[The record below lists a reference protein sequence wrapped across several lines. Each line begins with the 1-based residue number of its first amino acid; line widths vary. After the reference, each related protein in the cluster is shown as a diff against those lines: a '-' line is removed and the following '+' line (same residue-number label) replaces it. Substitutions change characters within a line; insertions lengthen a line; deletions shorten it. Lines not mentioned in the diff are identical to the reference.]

1 MHDHSGSEFD
11 DVTPLG
17 VARDRFRD
25 LVETVDRTTTR
36 AVAEA
41 ASDVLAAAVT
51 ARRAVP
57 HYERA
62 AMDGY
67 AVRAADTQQAGR
79 SPVALD
85 LADGEVG
92 PRSAVNVHTG
102 SALPSGADA
111 VVMVEDTQ
119 QVGDTVEVEAAVA
132 SGENVAPVGE
142 DVGAD
147 QHLYDAGHRLTAADL
162 GLLRSA
168 GHEEVEVYERPRVS
182 VVPTGEELV
191 PAGEEPEP
199 GEIVETNGLVVSRLV
214 ERWGG
219 GATYRGVVTDD
230 VDALGAAIDRDT
242 DHDVVVTIGGTSV
255 GERDLL
261 PAVVGDRGSVEI
273 HGLAVRPGHPAG
285 FGVVEDTLVL
295 MLPGYPVSSLVV
307 ATQLLRPAVG
317 HAGGFEPD
325 PIPETPG
332 VLERKIPSEPGVRT
346 FARVSVEESSG
357 DGETAEVT
365 PTRTSGAG
373 VLSSVTLSDGWVV
386 VPEDS
391 EGFEAGREVA
401 VERWDWEP

>member
-1 MHDHSGSEFD
+1 MTHEFD
-11 DVTPLG
+11 DVARLG
-17 VARDRFRD
+17 EARERLREVVRPGEAGTVP
-25 LVETVDRTTTR
+25 VEDAAGRT
-36 AVAEA
+36 
-41 ASDVLAAAVT
+41 LAAPVR
-51 ARRAVP
+51 ARREVP

-67 AVRAADTQQAGR
+67 AVRAEDTHRAGR

-85 LADGEVG
+85 LTEGAVG
-92 PRSAVNVHTG
+92 PRSAAQVHTG
-102 SALPSGADA
+102 SPLPDGADA
-111 VVMVEDTQ
+111 VVVVEETRDL
-119 QVGDTVEVEAAVA
+119 GDTVEVSSTVTP
-132 SGENVAPVGE
+132 GENVAPVGE

-147 QHLYDAGHRLTAADL
+147 QHLYDGGHRLTAADL

-168 GHEEVEVYERPRVS
+168 GHEELEVYERPQVS

-191 PAGEEPEP
+191 PAGEEPDP

-219 GATYRGVVTDD
+219 KSTDREVVTDD

-242 DHDVVVTIGGTSV
+242 DHDVVVTTGGTSV

-261 PAVVGDRGSVEI
+261 PAVVGERGSVEV
-273 HGLAVRPGHPAG
+273 HGLAIKPGHPAG
-285 FGVVEDTLVL
+285 FGVVDDTLVV
-295 MLPGYPVSSLVV
+295 MLPGYPVSCLVV
-307 ATQLLRPAVG
+307 ATQLLRPAIAR
-317 HAGGFEPD
+317 AGGFEPD
-325 PIPETPG
+325 PIPETAG
-332 VLERKIPSEPGVRT
+332 VLGRKVPSEPGVRT
-346 FARVSVEESSG
+346 FARVSVEESAADG
-357 DGETAEVT
+357 NDGEPATVT

-391 EGFEAGREVA
+391 EGYEAGREVA

>member
-1 MHDHSGSEFD
+1 MTHEFD
-11 DVTPLG
+11 DVARLAEARERLREVVTPDE
-17 VARDRFRD
+17 A
-25 LVETVDRTTTR
+25 ETVP
-36 AVAEA
+36 VGEA
-41 ASDVLAAAVT
+41 AGRTLAAPVR

-67 AVRAADTQQAGR
+67 AVRAADTQRAGR

-85 LADGEVG
+85 PAGDEVG
-92 PRSAVNVHTG
+92 PGDAAQVHTG
-102 SALPSGADA
+102 SPLPDGADA
-111 VVMVEDTQ
+111 VVMVERTRE
-119 QVGDTVEVEAAVA
+119 VGDTVEVSSSVTP
-132 SGENVAPVGE
+132 GENVAPVGE

-219 GATYRGVVTDD
+219 EATYRGVVTDD

-242 DHDVVVTIGGTSV
+242 DHDVVVTTGGTSV

-261 PAVVGDRGSVEI
+261 PAVVGERGSVEV
-273 HGLAVRPGHPAG
+273 HGLAVKPGHPAG
-285 FGVVEDTLVL
+285 FGVVDDTLVL
-295 MLPGYPVSSLVV
+295 MLPGYPVSCLVV
-307 ATQLLRPAVG
+307 ATQLLRPAVAR
-317 HAGGFEPD
+317 AGGFEAD
-325 PIPETPG
+325 PIPETAG
-332 VLERKIPSEPGVRT
+332 VLERKIASEPGVRT
-346 FARVSVEESSG
+346 FARVSVEEVG
-357 DGETAEVT
+357 GGGERSMVT

-391 EGFEAGREVA
+391 EGYEAGREVA

>member
-1 MHDHSGSEFD
+1 MTNEFD
-11 DVTPLG
+11 DVVRLGDARERLCEVLTPG
-17 VARDRFRD
+17 ETETV
-25 LVETVDRTTTR
+25 LVEEAVGRT
-36 AVAEA
+36 
-41 ASDVLAAAVT
+41 LAAPVRAG
-51 ARRAVP
+51 RAVP

-67 AVRAADTQQAGR
+67 AVRAEDTQRAGR

-85 LADGEVG
+85 VTEEAVD
-92 PRSAVNVHTG
+92 PRGAAHVHTG
-102 SALPSGADA
+102 SPLPDGADA
-111 VVMVEDTQ
+111 VVMVEKTREL
-119 QVGDTVEVEAAVA
+119 GDTVEVEASVTP
-132 SGENVAPVGE
+132 GENVAPVGE

-147 QHLYDAGHRLTAADL
+147 RHLYDGGHRLAPADL

-168 GHEEVEVYERPRVS
+168 GHDEVEVYEPPSVS

-199 GEIVETNGLVVSRLV
+199 GQVVESNGLVVSRLV

-219 GATYRGVVTDD
+219 EAAYRDIVTDD

-261 PAVVGDRGSVEI
+261 PAVVGDRGSVEV
-273 HGLAVRPGHPAG
+273 HGLAVKPGHPAG
-285 FGVVEDTLVL
+285 FGVVENTLVL

-307 ATQLLRPAVG
+307 ATQLLRPAIAR
-317 HAGGFEPD
+317 AGGFDPD
-325 PIPETPG
+325 AIPETPG
-332 VLERKIPSEPGVRT
+332 VLERKVPSEPGVRT
-346 FARVSVEESSG
+346 FARVSVEEA
-357 DGETAEVT
+357 GEDSTQATVT

-386 VPEDS
+386 VPERS
-391 EGFEAGREVA
+391 EGYEAGREVA

>member
-1 MHDHSGSEFD
+1 MTHEFD
-11 DVTPLG
+11 E
-17 VARDRFRD
+17 VARLADARER
-25 LVETVDRTTTR
+25 LREVVVPGAAETVP
-36 AVAEA
+36 VGEA
-41 ASDVLAAAVT
+41 AGRTLAAPVR

-67 AVRAADTQQAGR
+67 AVRAADTQRAGR

-85 LADGEVG
+85 RSEGEVG
-92 PRSAVNVHTG
+92 PRSAAQVHTG
-102 SALPSGADA
+102 SPLPDGADA
-111 VVMVEDTQ
+111 VVMVEETRDL
-119 QVGDTVEVEAAVA
+119 GDTVEVSSTVTP
-132 SGENVAPVGE
+132 GENVAPVGE

-168 GHEEVEVYERPRVS
+168 GHEELEVYERPRVS

-219 GATYRGVVTDD
+219 DATYREVVTDD

-242 DHDVVVTIGGTSV
+242 DHDVVVTTGGTSV

-261 PAVVGDRGSVEI
+261 PAVVGERGSVEV
-273 HGLAVRPGHPAG
+273 HGLAVKPGHPAG
-285 FGVVEDTLVL
+285 FGVVNDTLVL
-295 MLPGYPVSSLVV
+295 MLPGYPVSCLVV
-307 ATQLLRPAVG
+307 ATQLLRPAIAR
-317 HAGGFEPD
+317 AGGFEPD
-325 PIPETPG
+325 PIPETAG
-332 VLERKIPSEPGVRT
+332 VLERKVPSEPGVRT
-346 FARVSVEESSG
+346 FARVSVEGGAE
-357 DGETAEVT
+357 DGTDREPAKVT

-386 VPEDS
+386 VPEES

>member
-1 MHDHSGSEFD
+1 MTHEFD
-11 DVTPLG
+11 DVARLAEARERLREV
-17 VARDRFRD
+17 VAPGDT
-25 LVETVDRTTTR
+25 ETVPVGDAAGRT
-36 AVAEA
+36 
-41 ASDVLAAAVT
+41 LAAPVR

-67 AVRAADTQQAGR
+67 AVRAEDTQRAGR

-85 LADGEVG
+85 LAEDEVG
-92 PRSAVNVHTG
+92 PRNAAQVHTG
-102 SALPSGADA
+102 SPLPDGADA
-111 VVMVEDTQ
+111 VVMVERTREF
-119 QVGDTVEVEAAVA
+119 GDTVEVSSSVTP
-132 SGENVAPVGE
+132 GENVAPVGE

-168 GHEEVEVYERPRVS
+168 GHEELEVRERPRVS

-191 PAGEEPEP
+191 PAGEEPAP
-199 GEIVETNGLVVSRLV
+199 GEIVETNGLVVSRLA

-219 GATYRGVVTDD
+219 EATYRGIVTDD

-242 DHDVVVTIGGTSV
+242 DHDVVVTTGGTSV

-261 PAVVGDRGSVEI
+261 PAVVGERGSVEV
-273 HGLAVRPGHPAG
+273 HGLALKPGHPAG
-285 FGVVEDTLVL
+285 FGVVDDTLVL
-295 MLPGYPVSSLVV
+295 MLPGYPVSCLVV
-307 ATQLLRPAVG
+307 ATQLLRPAIAR
-317 HAGGFEPD
+317 AGGFEPD
-325 PIPETPG
+325 PIPETDG
-332 VLERKIPSEPGVRT
+332 VLGRKVPSEPGVRT
-346 FARVSVEESSG
+346 FARVSVEEG
-357 DGETAEVT
+357 AEDGTEGESARVT

-386 VPEDS
+386 VPEGS
-391 EGFEAGREVA
+391 EGYEAGREVA